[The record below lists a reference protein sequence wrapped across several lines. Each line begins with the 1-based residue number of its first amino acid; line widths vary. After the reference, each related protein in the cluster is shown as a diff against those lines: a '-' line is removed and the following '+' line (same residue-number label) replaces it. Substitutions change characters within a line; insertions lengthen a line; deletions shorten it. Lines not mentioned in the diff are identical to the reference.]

1 MDGQIASFTDDFK
14 NCQHY
19 ARDLKKHQL
28 HTQWHGVTVFQI
40 DAETR
45 KELGMTA
52 CDQRSSAK
60 KIAQDTKVQQKRAFC
75 RDYDKAKGEVSE
87 KNLTQAEKELSY

>member
-1 MDGQIASFTDDFK
+1 
-14 NCQHY
+14 
-19 ARDLKKHQL
+19 
-28 HTQWHGVTVFQI
+28 
-40 DAETR
+40 
-45 KELGMTA
+45 MTA

-75 RDYDKAKGEVSE
+75 HDYDKAKGEVSE